1 MTPDPHSLDPEA
13 SAQDPRH
20 WLSALADGDAQ
31 ALDRACAQWR
41 DDGDARQ
48 TWHTYHLIGD
58 VMRSDELAAAPA
70 RDAAFLAALRT
81 RLAAEPVVLA
91 PAPVA
96 AVPSSRRSVWLLP
109 AAVAAGLALV
119 AGVMVVAHVGQPG
132 QGGEAATLA
141 AASSPRLAA
150 AQGQASPI
158 VVGNIIRDA
167 RLDEYMRVHQATGG
181 YVPIPAPGGTLRRVD
196 VEITPSPAR

>member
-1 MTPDPHSLDPEA
+1 
-13 SAQDPRH
+13 
-20 WLSALADGDAQ
+20 
-31 ALDRACAQWR
+31 
-41 DDGDARQ
+41 
-48 TWHTYHLIGD
+48 
-58 VMRSDELAAAPA
+58 
-70 RDAAFLAALRT
+70 
-81 RLAAEPVVLA
+81 
-91 PAPVA
+91 
-96 AVPSSRRSVWLLP
+96 VWLLP

>member
-1 MTPDPHSLDPEA
+1 MTPDPHSRAPEA
-13 SAQDPRH
+13 HDEDPRH
-20 WLSALADGDAQ
+20 WLSALADGDAH
-31 ALDRACAQWR
+31 ALERACAQWR

-58 VMRSDELAAAPA
+58 VMRSDELAAEPA

-91 PAPVA
+91 PAPA
-96 AVPSSRRSVWLLP
+96 AALPSTRRPVWLLP
-109 AAVAAGLALV
+109 AAVAAGFALV